1 MSQSI
6 SQRAAAGIGHNR
18 PKQRCCAVCGTPY
31 GDDGRSLPH
40 LKRFFAMLRLVYA
53 NWPES
58 HDRQFASAEEMR
70 AFLLIKAKHRVMAA
84 SIPLQGVNKD
94 RAMMLVEAAFRAAGT
109 YAFATPHGGN
119 IVIFKPKSI
128 AFAKLSHLEA
138 VGIFQEV
145 EDVITAETGIDT
157 KSLMQNG
164 EQEDAHA

>member
-1 MSQSI
+1 MTM
-6 SQRAAAGIGHNR
+6 SQRATAGIGHNR
-18 PKQRCCAVCGTPY
+18 PKVKCCAVCGTPY
-31 GDDGRSLPH
+31 GDDGRSYPH
-40 LKRFFAMLRLVYA
+40 LKRFFALLGKVYE

-58 HDRQFASAEEMR
+58 HEHQFASAEEMR

-94 RAMMLVEAAFRAAGT
+94 RAMMLVEAAFRAAGS

-145 EDVITAETGIDT
+145 EDVIRDETGIDC
-157 KSLMQNG
+157 KALM
-164 EQEDAHA
+164 EPTPEAVA

>member
-1 MSQSI
+1 MTI
-6 SQRAAAGIGHNR
+6 SKRATAGIGLAR
-18 PKQRCCAVCGTPY
+18 SKVKCCAVCGTPY
-31 GDDGRSLPH
+31 GDDGRSYPH
-40 LKRFFAMLRLVYA
+40 LKRFFALLGKVYE

-58 HDRQFASAEEMR
+58 HEHQFASAEEMR
-70 AFLLIKAKHRVMAA
+70 AFLLIKAKHRVLAA

-94 RAMMLVEAAFRAAGT
+94 RAMMLVEAAFRAAGS

-145 EDVITAETGIDT
+145 EDVIRDETGIDC
-157 KSLMQNG
+157 KALM
-164 EQEDAHA
+164 EPTPEAVA